1 MIVSQTDYEET
12 MKKIILPTLL
22 VIAFAS
28 ISFFS
33 ISWGKKDDTTP
44 YIVATTSQVGDL
56 LQNIAGDTAKVEFLM
71 GEGIDPHLY
80 HPTRS
85 DISKLLQS
93 DVIFYNGMNL
103 EGKMEHFLEKIQEK
117 KPAISIA
124 ASLSMGDLQKID
136 GSENYDPHVWMDVR
150 NWITASD
157 TAFSILSLEYPLH
170 EKLYQ
175 SNKNS
180 YTSKLIGLH
189 RYATKS
195 IASIPEDKR
204 ILITAHDAFGYF
216 GSAYGI
222 KVIGIQGISTE
233 SEAGLGQIKEIV
245 DLIVERKIPSI
256 FIETSVGGHNIRAII
271 EGAQAQGHG
280 IEIGGY
286 LYSDAMG
293 TVGTPESTYI
303 GMMVHNIKTIT
314 SALGGQVQDLT
325 LN

>member
-1 MIVSQTDYEET
+1 MIISQTDYEET

-22 VIAFAS
+22 AIGFTA

-33 ISWGKKDDTTP
+33 ISWGKKGDATP

-56 LQNIAGDTAKVEFLM
+56 LHNIAGDTAKVEFLM

-103 EGKMEHFLEKIQEK
+103 EGKMEHFLEEIQNK
-117 KPAISIA
+117 KPSISIA
-124 ASLSMGDLQKID
+124 ASLSMDDLQKID
-136 GSENYDPHVWMDVR
+136 GSENFDPHIWMDVR
-150 NWITASD
+150 NWITASEAALN
-157 TAFSILSLEYPLH
+157 TLTLEYPMH
-170 EKLYQ
+170 KTLYQ
-175 SNKNS
+175 NNSNS
-180 YTSKLIGLH
+180 YTAKLIELH
-189 RYATKS
+189 RYAKKS

-233 SEAGLGQIKEIV
+233 SEAGLGQIKEVV

-271 EGAQAQGHG
+271 EGAQAQGHD

-293 TVGTPESTYI
+293 AVGTPESTYI

-314 SALGGQVQDLT
+314 SALGGKVQDIT